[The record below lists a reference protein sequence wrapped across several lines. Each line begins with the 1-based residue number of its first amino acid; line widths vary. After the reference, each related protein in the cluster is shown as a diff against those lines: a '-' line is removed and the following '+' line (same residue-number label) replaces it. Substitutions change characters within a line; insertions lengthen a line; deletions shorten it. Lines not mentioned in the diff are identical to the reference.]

1 MNNWDTMNIKSELFS
16 LFDYAR
22 ELYNVYY
29 RSDKDFNDE
38 DLKTI
43 QEYIKLIEENIKE
56 VKEMI

>member
-29 RSDKDFNDE
+29 RSDKDFNEE